1 MQRLAILFA
10 FSVVTFLPAVASAL
24 PVGAPG
30 FALEQGRRT
39 FAVSGGVGYNYRFM
53 EGSAFK
59 NEDKLDP
66 QKSFRFLVRAE
77 AAVLPWLTPMATI
90 GLADRTRTLTEFDGT
105 LGPLFGAGLRLDPLI
120 QDGDDGIG
128 IAVVTQFS
136 YEKSVGS
143 GLSRYKRIET
153 DDYYEQDQ
161 TAHVYH
167 FEATALISRKE
178 GRFGIYAGPKF
189 DYDRTVYT
197 KRSEVAEPILPV
209 GVVVGVDYDITPE
222 VFFTAEMENFHQD
235 ALYGLVGARF

>member
-1 MQRLAILFA
+1 MQRLAIVFA
-10 FSVVTFLPAVASAL
+10 CSFLTFPPTVASAL

-59 NEDKLDP
+59 GEDKLDP
-66 QKSFRFLVRAE
+66 QKSFRFLVRGE
-77 AAVLPWLTPMATI
+77 LAVLPWLTPLLTV

-105 LGPLFGAGLRLDPLI
+105 LGPLFGAGVRFDPLI

-128 IAVVTQFS
+128 LALVTQAS
-136 YEKSVGS
+136 YEKSIGS
-143 GLSRYKRIET
+143 GLSRYKDIFTE
-153 DDYYEQDQ
+153 DYVEQDQ

-197 KRSEVAEPILPV
+197 KRHEVAEPILPV